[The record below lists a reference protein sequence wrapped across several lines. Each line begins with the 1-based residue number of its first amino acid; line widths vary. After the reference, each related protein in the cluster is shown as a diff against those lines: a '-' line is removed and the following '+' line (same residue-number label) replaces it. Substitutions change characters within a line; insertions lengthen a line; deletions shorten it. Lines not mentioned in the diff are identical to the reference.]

1 MMRIV
6 VLVADQMMCDGLQA
20 LLSRELTAE
29 VIGQSDVGP
38 EALERIRQWHTD
50 LVLADIDSWASGH
63 LDLVRQVA
71 RELPEVR
78 IIALSA
84 FSNKVLVGE
93 AFRSGV
99 QGYVLK
105 QKGFDGLIQA
115 IETVTSG
122 STYLCSRATQGLLD
136 GCAAPHANSGKAPE
150 STLSDRECLVLQMLA
165 EGQTSREIAQ
175 ALKVSSK
182 TIDACRRQLMAKLGV
197 DSVAGLVKQALLLG
211 LTTLSV

>member
-1 MMRIV
+1 
-6 VLVADQMMCDGLQA
+6 MCDGLQA
-20 LLSRELTAE
+20 LLSDKLTAE
-29 VIGQSDVGP
+29 VVGQSNAGP

-84 FSNKVLVGE
+84 FSNKVLVAE

-99 QGYVLK
+99 QGYLLK

-115 IETVTSG
+115 IETVTLG
-122 STYLCSRATQGLLD
+122 STYLCPGATQGLLD

-150 STLSDRECLVLQMLA
+150 STLSD
-165 EGQTSREIAQ
+165 
-175 ALKVSSK
+175 
-182 TIDACRRQLMAKLGV
+182 ACRRQLMAKLGV
-197 DSVAGLVKQALLLG
+197 DSIAGLVKQALLLG
-211 LTTLSV
+211 LTTLSI